1 MKKLASTLVQYI
13 AASSELTSRLQRQ
26 LASHE
31 AEKAAAAAK
40 ITTSLQALLDAG
52 CVKAGQQE
60 SARSLLAKH
69 ASALDLTV
77 TMATKIASLAKAAT
91 EKSAAERA
99 VATELGA
106 PEVVTSPAAEE
117 GANIIGLRFQ
127 RQKTAADRSYLEILN
142 PPKTV

>member
-1 MKKLASTLVQYI
+1 MNKLAHNLVHYI

-69 ASALDLTV
+69 ASALDITV
-77 TMATKIASLAKAAT
+77 TMANKIAALAKAVS
-91 EKSAAERA
+91 EKSAADRAVTTELGSPA
-99 VATELGA
+99 VATSSAVEDG
-106 PEVVTSPAAEE
+106 P
-117 GANIIGLRFQ
+117 NIIGLRFN

>member
-1 MKKLASTLVQYI
+1 MNKLAHNLVHYI

-31 AEKAAAAAK
+31 AEKTAALAK

-52 CVKAGQQE
+52 CVKAGQQQA
-60 SARSLLAKH
+60 ARSLLSKH

-77 TMATKIASLAKAAT
+77 TMATKIAALAKAAT
-91 EKSAAERA
+91 EKSAAERV

-106 PEVVTSPAAEE
+106 PAVVTSSAVEE
-117 GANIIGLRFQ
+117 GPNIIGLRFN

-142 PPKTV
+142 PPRPV